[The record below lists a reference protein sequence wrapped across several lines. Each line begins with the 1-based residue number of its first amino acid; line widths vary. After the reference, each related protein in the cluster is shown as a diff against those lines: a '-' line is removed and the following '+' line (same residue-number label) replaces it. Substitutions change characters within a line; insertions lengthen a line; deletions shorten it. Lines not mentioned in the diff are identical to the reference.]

1 MSTRQVIGALL
12 VVLGMISLLW
22 GRISWTHKETV
33 VDLGPIEARAEERES
48 IPLPPVLGG
57 VALAG
62 GVILLLTR
70 SRTRA

>member
-1 MSTRQVIGALL
+1 MTTRQVIGALL

-22 GRISWTHKETV
+22 GRITWKQEETV
-33 VDLGPIEARAEERES
+33 VDLGPIQARTEERKT

-62 GVILLLTR
+62 GAILLLTR
-70 SRTRA
+70 SRSRV